1 MRAWI
6 AYSRPAIRSIA
17 SGPGTGT
24 EVVSVETIAVVLSV
38 GEDRVEAFERG
49 FRQQELPIWQDFLGR
64 GILVRASLSRLDIT
78 SSPVD
83 KATQYLVVA
92 VFATGEGHHLHDQDP
107 RFNAWNEAAD
117 AFQVADAVAFGGE
130 TIIHV
135 DA

>member
-1 MRAWI
+1 MDSLCQTGGPLQSRAT
-6 AYSRPAIRSIA
+6 A
-17 SGPGTGT
+17 GTGN
-24 EVVSVETIAVVLSV
+24 EVVNVETIAVVLSV

-64 GILVRASLSRLDIT
+64 GILVRASLSRMDV
-78 SSPVD
+78 SSSSVD
-83 KATQYLVVA
+83 KAAQYLVVA
-92 VFATGEGHHLHDQDP
+92 VFATDEGHHLHDQDP

-117 AFQVADAVAFGGE
+117 TFQVADALAFGGE